1 MNNRITSKPQQ
12 IPLLTTCLLLAM
24 LAASHASTT
33 NITSS
38 ADAGLFEFNPD
49 NNLGGMNFVTSGSIV
64 SGERGRALFRFNVAT
79 ALPPGAI
86 VTAASV
92 TFKLGTARGVGQT
105 FDLHRVLADW
115 GEGIGSGMNVGAGL
129 GAPANAGEVTWNSRF
144 HGTSAWT
151 TPGGASGTDFIAT
164 PSASSVMASTLA
176 FSSVNMATDAQL
188 WLNNSGTNFG
198 WVILAANESLAPTAS
213 RILTRE
219 DTVNHPLLTL
229 TYELPATPPLLT
241 NLTANAGQFIFS
253 FAAEA
258 GRTYTVESRSLLSSG
273 SWNPTT
279 NFPAQPSPATR
290 SVTNPIAGTEGY
302 FRVRTP

>member
-1 MNNRITSKPQQ
+1 MNNLISSKSQQ
-12 IPLLTTCLLLAM
+12 LLPLTACVMLAL

-64 SGERGRALFRFNVAT
+64 SGERGRALFKFNVAA
-79 ALPPGAI
+79 ALPPDAV

-105 FDLHRVLADW
+105 FDLHRVLANW
-115 GEGIGSGMNVGAGL
+115 GEGIGSGVNVGTGL
-129 GAPANAGEVTWNSRF
+129 GAPANASEVTWNSRF
-144 HGTSAWT
+144 HGTSSWA
-151 TPGGASGTDFIAT
+151 TPGGASGTDFNST
-164 PSASSVMASTLA
+164 PSASTVMASTLA
-176 FSSVNMATDAQL
+176 FSSGDMTTDAQL

-198 WVILAANESLAPTAS
+198 WVILAANESFAPTAS

-219 DTVNHPLLTL
+219 DSLNRPILTL
-229 TYELPATPPLLT
+229 TYTLPATPPLLT
-241 NLTANAGQFIFS
+241 NVSANAGQFIFS
-253 FAAEA
+253 FDAEA
-258 GRTYTVESRSLLSSG
+258 DRTYTVESRSLLSSG

-290 SVTNPIAGTEGY
+290 SVTNPIAGTEGW